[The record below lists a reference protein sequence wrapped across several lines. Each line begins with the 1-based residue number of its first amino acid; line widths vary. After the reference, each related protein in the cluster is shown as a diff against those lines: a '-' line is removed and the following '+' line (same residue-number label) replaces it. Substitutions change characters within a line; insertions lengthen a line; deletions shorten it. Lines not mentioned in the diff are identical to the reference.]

1 MMPAEAVI
9 DASASAAVI
18 FVEPESRA
26 VEDAAIGR
34 PLLAPSLLPYEI
46 ANIGLKKLRQGQ
58 MDAAAATAAVAM
70 YEDADVRLMPVDTD
84 AVFALAAATGLSA
97 YGASYLWLARELNAD
112 LLTLDNALAAA
123 AGTRSISRPA

>member
-1 MMPAEAVI
+1 M
-9 DASASAAVI
+9 
-18 FVEPESRA
+18 
-26 VEDAAIGR
+26 EDAAVGR

-46 ANIGLKKLRQGQ
+46 ANIGLKKLRRGQ
-58 MDAAAATAAVAM
+58 MDAAAVTSAVAM

-97 YGASYLWLARELNAD
+97 YDASYLWLARELNAD

-123 AGTRSISRPA
+123 AGTRSILRPA